1 MYSAYKV
8 KIMSYYENSKIM
20 KMTFMRQL
28 DTETVP
34 SYISEGKFDFAFVLS
49 DVYGNLYNFP
59 DYF

>member
-1 MYSAYKV
+1 
-8 KIMSYYENSKIM
+8 M

>member
-1 MYSAYKV
+1 
-8 KIMSYYENSKIM
+8 MSYYENSKIT

-34 SYISEGKFDFAFVLS
+34 SYISEDKFDFAFAIS
-49 DVYGNLYNFP
+49 DVYGNLFTYP